1 MRRSRVAFGDLIMLT
16 KVRCIL
22 GKLFLSSASF
32 FWICCDNANSDFPVS
47 PPNIADQKSSSSCLT
62 NENTSSSSYFNENLS
77 SNDAFSSSSAEPTK
91 KAEPFI
97 DIEQEMAKLPP
108 LDTSGLRGKCILEQT
123 HCETIENYNG
133 YFNYKNKVIRKAK
146 DKFHSLINNEQ
157 NVSFP
162 DWKKRCYEDA
172 IGMEAYPIYGV
183 SACRNPNRKPK
194 IDESCEIIESV
205 RIDDDYLKALQ
216 KNDSLERY
224 VNQKELEQINEN
236 VAKCES
242 YD

>member
-1 MRRSRVAFGDLIMLT
+1 MF
-16 KVRCIL
+16 
-22 GKLFLSSASF
+22 
-32 FWICCDNANSDFPVS
+32 
-47 PPNIADQKSSSSCLT
+47 
-62 NENTSSSSYFNENLS
+62 
-77 SNDAFSSSSAEPTK
+77 
-91 KAEPFI
+91 
-97 DIEQEMAKLPP
+97 PP
-108 LDTSGLRGKCILEQT
+108 LDTTGLREKCISEKV

-183 SACRNPNRKPK
+183 SACHNPNRERKF
-194 IDESCEIIESV
+194 DESCETVESV

-224 VNQKELEQINEN
+224 VNQEELEEINEKIT
-236 VAKCES
+236 KCES